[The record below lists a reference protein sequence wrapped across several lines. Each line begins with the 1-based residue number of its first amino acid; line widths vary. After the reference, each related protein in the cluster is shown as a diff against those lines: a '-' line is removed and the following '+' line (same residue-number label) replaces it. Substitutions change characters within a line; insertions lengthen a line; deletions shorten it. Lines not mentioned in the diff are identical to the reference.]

1 MNSNISSKVLIDSL
15 WVFEKENYKER
26 PVDIETFI
34 EDDRY
39 LGRIYGNGGLFPY
52 WKKLLKTIYPTPLH
66 TPYEEI
72 ILSCAIGAGKSSVTS
87 VSMAYELYKLLCLK
101 DPNKYYNLLEV
112 DTIVFML
119 FAATQGTATDVN
131 WGYLSNILAT
141 SPFFQEAL
149 DFKETKAL
157 YIELT
162 DKIGIQLGSRATKA
176 LGKAVLSAVL
186 DEGNFGI
193 VQDQVKDAYTA
204 IMRRRGSRFKQGF
217 RTPGIVWLISSPQTG
232 NDFINERIK
241 KAQENKKVLI
251 VDDVPI
257 WDVKAEKIK
266 YCGDTFPVFLGDE
279 VQDPMILDSE
289 EETMNYP
296 ADLILRVPVEYR
308 TDFESDLLDS
318 IRDIA
323 GRRIS
328 SSLNVFKSYSV
339 LVKTFRKSNL
349 FKTDSMP
356 VHLGT
361 TIYDF
366 QEYINIPLFQQI
378 LKDKTPRFIHL
389 DAAQTTD
396 RYGISSC
403 MSIIR
408 EVYDPALEAS
418 VSKRIFVN
426 DFSIGLE
433 AINAD
438 GMPASAIAKF
448 LVWLRDQGYNI
459 KMISGDA
466 PAKSSIFP
474 ELKIA
479 KFETS
484 YLSVDT
490 DRNPYLVMKQKINCG
505 DYYGVNN
512 RIAIKELYHIRDDG
526 SKIDHPAK
534 YEDGSRAGKDI
545 ADSLAG
551 SFYSCFNHMDSGEL
565 PSQVQV
571 AKKLAEDRRQRGSYS
586 KGFSGVYSKL
596 F

>member
-1 MNSNISSKVLIDSL
+1 MSSDIDSKVLIDSL
-15 WVFEKENYKER
+15 WIFEKENYKEK

-39 LGRIYGNGGLFPY
+39 LGKIYGKGKLFPY
-52 WKKLLKTIYPTPLH
+52 WKKLLKRIYPTPLH

-131 WGYLSNILAT
+131 WGYISNILAV
-141 SPFFQEAL
+141 SPFFQDNL
-149 DFKETKAL
+149 DFKETKAS

-162 DKIGIQLGSRATKA
+162 DHIGIQIGSRAHKA

-186 DEGNFGI
+186 DEGNFGLI
-193 VQDQVKDAYTA
+193 QDQVQNTYNA

-251 VDDVPI
+251 VDNVPI
-257 WDVKAEKIK
+257 WEVKAEKIQ
-266 YCGDTFPVFLGDE
+266 YCGKTFPVFLGDE
-279 VQDPMILDSE
+279 IQDPMILESDTDAE
-289 EETMNYP
+289 NYP
-296 ADLILRVPVEYR
+296 ADLIIRVPVEYR
-308 TDFESDLLDS
+308 ADFESDLLES

-328 SSLNVFKSYSV
+328 SSLNIFKSYSM
-339 LVKTFRKSNL
+339 LVRTFRKSNL
-349 FKTDSMP
+349 FKMDTMP

-366 QEYINIPLFQQI
+366 QDYINMPLLQQI
-378 LKDKTPRFIHL
+378 IADKTPRFIHL

-403 MSIIR
+403 MSITR
-408 EVYDPALEAS
+408 DVYDSSVEATIN
-418 VSKRIFVN
+418 KRIFIN
-426 DFSIGLE
+426 DFAIGLE
-433 AINAD
+433 SINPD

-448 LVWLRDQGYNI
+448 LIWLRDQGYNI
-459 KMISGDA
+459 RMISGDA

-479 KFETS
+479 KFETK

-490 DRNPYLVMKQKINCG
+490 DRNPYLVMRQKIHSG

-512 RIAIKELYHIRDDG
+512 RVAIKELYHVRDDG
-526 SKIDHPAK
+526 TKIDHPAK
-534 YEDGSRAGKDI
+534 YEDGSKAGKDI
-545 ADSLAG
+545 ADSMAG
-551 SFYSCFNHMDSGEL
+551 SFYSCFTNLDSGEL
-565 PSQVQV
+565 PYQVQV
-571 AKKLAEDRRQRGSYS
+571 AQKLTEDRKMRGHYG
-586 KGFSGVYSKL
+586 KGFSSVYSKL